1 MFTQT
6 KSGLVRN
13 TLAIAVSIFI
23 HTGVPA
29 QAADVAGDAET
40 ISRAVSTAGL
50 NLAAPSGQVILRQ
63 RIATASHRICRDLME
78 GESLGSPEFARCLQA
93 TEANGWAAA
102 QVRIAAAK
110 ASVVASVK
118 P

>member
-50 NLAAPSGQVILRQ
+50 NLASPSDQVILRH
-63 RIATASHRICRDLME
+63 RIATASSQICRRLMD
-78 GESLGSPEFARCLQA
+78 GEKLGPDFVRCMQA

-102 QVRIAAAK
+102 EVKIAAAQHH
-110 ASVVASVK
+110 AVVASVK